1 MTSRNV
7 EKASPSRLKLSLNEA
22 INFNLKS
29 IFIAIPKAGT
39 TSVVSQIKPPGQP
52 LIKAPHLNIVQVRD
66 TIYTYLLKLSLG
78 RNLEYP
84 TKRVLNDQQLRKE
97 SRRIFDAFFKFA
109 SVRNPWA
116 RAVSLYSRREGV
128 RVAGHISFQDFCE
141 RHIYASDTCIYP
153 TLHANQIDW
162 LIDESGDV
170 VMDYIYKVEN
180 FEQAVK
186 EIYDQTDGRIQLKV
200 TRANHNPKSKSQSY
214 RDLYND
220 HTRQLIAK
228 RFEKDIDYFQY
239 TF

>member
-1 MTSRNV
+1 MASQKDENTSVTR
-7 EKASPSRLKLSLNEA
+7 PQITLNEA

-29 IFIAIPKAGT
+29 IFIAIPKTGT
-39 TSVVSQIKPPGQP
+39 TSVVSQIKPLGKP
-52 LIKAPHLNIVQVRD
+52 LIQAPHLNIVQVRD

-78 RNLEYP
+78 RNLGYP
-84 TKRVLNDQQLRKE
+84 TQGVVSDQQLREE
-97 SRRIFDAFFKFA
+97 SRRIFDTFFKFA

-162 LIDESGDV
+162 LTDESGNM

-180 FEQAVK
+180 FDKAIE
-186 EIYDQTDGRIQLKV
+186 EIYEQTDGRIQLKV
-200 TRANHNPKSKSQSY
+200 KRANHNPQSQSQSY

-228 RFEKDIDYFQY
+228 RFEKDIDYFKY
-239 TF
+239 AF